1 MAGEQEPQSCERDH
15 RLDPHVQLTIILRLC
30 CIQKSPRHYVIA
42 GGIAIK
48 TKRNTKNPRLSM
60 IYHTKEAELLIPR
73 SFRGMFSVFALAVH
87 LYATLLERFD
97 HQIGNF
103 GQESLRSDPMQR
115 VGERE

>member
-1 MAGEQEPQSCERDH
+1 M
-15 RLDPHVQLTIILRLC
+15 
-30 CIQKSPRHYVIA
+30 
-42 GGIAIK
+42 
-48 TKRNTKNPRLSM
+48 
-60 IYHTKEAELLIPR
+60 IPR